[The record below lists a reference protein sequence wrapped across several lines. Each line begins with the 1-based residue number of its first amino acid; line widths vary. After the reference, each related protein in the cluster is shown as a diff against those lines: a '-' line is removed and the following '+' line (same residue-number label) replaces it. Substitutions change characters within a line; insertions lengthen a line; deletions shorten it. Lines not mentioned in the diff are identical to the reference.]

1 MTTRRD
7 FIKKTILGTTALSLG
22 GSLHHLNAR
31 EYTKIIGANDRI
43 RVAAI
48 GVNARGY
55 ALSANFVKQ
64 KGCEIT
70 YICDVDLRAAEKCAQ
85 NVEKIQGDRPKIVT
99 DFRMALDAKDVDAVF
114 VATPDHWHALASL
127 WAMKAGKDVYSEKP
141 ASYCPAEGEALIKA
155 VKKYKRVYQIG
166 TQRRSWP
173 NIVEGIKALK
183 KGVIGDVFFGKAW
196 YANNR
201 APIGKG
207 KETAVPEWLD
217 WDLWQG
223 PAPRRPYKD
232 NIVHYNWHW
241 FWHWGTGEALNNGT
255 HMIDMLRWGMEL
267 DYPTRVNSVGGR
279 YCYHDDWETP
289 DTQVIN
295 IDYGGK
301 KAMTLELRSCNLQKI
316 ENSTSGVIFYGT
328 KGNLVIPSNDSYRIY
343 DMNNKLIKEQ
353 NSKIK
358 VDPHNLMNPAETLD
372 AIHINNFFDAIRKGT
387 KLHADVT
394 TGHISTLLMQLGN
407 IANRVGRTLDID
419 PKNGHILNDKEANKL
434 WSRKYQPGFEVK
446 I

>member
-173 NIVEGIKALK
+173 NIVEGIKL
-183 KGVIGDVFFGKAW
+183 
-196 YANNR
+196 Y
-201 APIGKG
+201 
-207 KETAVPEWLD
+207 
-217 WDLWQG
+217 
-223 PAPRRPYKD
+223 
-232 NIVHYNWHW
+232 
-241 FWHWGTGEALNNGT
+241 
-255 HMIDMLRWGMEL
+255 
-267 DYPTRVNSVGGR
+267 
-279 YCYHDDWETP
+279 
-289 DTQVIN
+289 
-295 IDYGGK
+295 
-301 KAMTLELRSCNLQKI
+301 
-316 ENSTSGVIFYGT
+316 
-328 KGNLVIPSNDSYRIY
+328 
-343 DMNNKLIKEQ
+343 
-353 NSKIK
+353 
-358 VDPHNLMNPAETLD
+358 
-372 AIHINNFFDAIRKGT
+372 INNATKALVFD
-387 KLHADVT
+387 V
-394 TGHISTLLMQLGN
+394 
-407 IANRVGRTLDID
+407 
-419 PKNGHILNDKEANKL
+419 
-434 WSRKYQPGFEVK
+434 
-446 I
+446 